1 MENGKLTN
9 ITKRSFSTEIK
20 TKYLPTYFQAKK
32 AAVSSTLKWEQA
44 CHITG
49 FLAKFQKGQILF
61 TKSLKK
67 PNGNPVCSKTTFQ
80 FSGEINDTVKH

>member
-1 MENGKLTN
+1 MQPRLPIVKNKLKHGKLTN

-49 FLAKFQKGQILF
+49 FLAKFQKGQ
-61 TKSLKK
+61 
-67 PNGNPVCSKTTFQ
+67 NGNPAFA
-80 FSGEINDTVKH
+80 